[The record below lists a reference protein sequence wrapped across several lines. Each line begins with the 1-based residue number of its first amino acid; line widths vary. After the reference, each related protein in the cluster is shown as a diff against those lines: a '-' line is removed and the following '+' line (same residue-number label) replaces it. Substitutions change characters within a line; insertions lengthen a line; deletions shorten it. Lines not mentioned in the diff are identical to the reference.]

1 MGAFIDAFKDVIYG
15 SCIAAV
21 VMISVVI
28 LHRMGI
34 IDFDILEWFK
44 RRKERR

>member
-1 MGAFIDAFKDVIYG
+1 MGAFMDTFKDIIYG

-21 VMISVVI
+21 IMISVVV
-28 LHRMGI
+28 LNKMGV
-34 IDFDILEWFK
+34 IDFDILEWLK

>member
-1 MGAFIDAFKDVIYG
+1 MGAFIDAFKDIIWG

-21 VMISVVI
+21 VMISVVV
-28 LHRMGI
+28 LHKMGI

-44 RRKERR
+44 RRKRRG